1 MSRALLTLIAVFALC
16 LTALSAAAQAG
27 ANDPEIVF
35 DPPLSVTIRQTNG
48 APARGEIL
56 SMNEKDLLLRAVS
69 GKEVRIKLER
79 VRSIKTSG
87 ETFEYWPSDETFMEL
102 CQRVDKLPG
111 ATLMGNIAEPTRRGR
126 TPRAV
131 PNRNGAAASNDEDPD
146 DRRGMKK
153 PQGRAAVTPSG
164 DDILAKGRSSLNGLH
179 GRRQDEA
186 ESEQE
191 KKQPANGTAGSRNRR
206 QQNDESTADND
217 QSDSDQGDNGQG
229 DSVAVAGTIYFCSHC
244 EKELPLSFRS
254 GSKCPH
260 CGQIAVFEDESAS
273 TAALATHAPA
283 KNPFAAGGPAT
294 TPAAA
299 PPAAAPVA
307 AAPAAGGGMGLA
319 DVPMVAK
326 IGIFLGLLVVGWFL
340 LNRR

>member
-16 LTALSAAAQAG
+16 LTALSAIAQAG

-102 CQRVDKLPG
+102 CQRVDKVPG
-111 ATLMGNIAEPTRRGR
+111 ATLMGEVAQPKRGR
-126 TPRAV
+126 TRAT
-131 PNRNGAAASNDEDPD
+131 PNRNGAVANDNDDPD
-146 DRRGMKK
+146 DKRGMKR
-153 PQGRAAVTPSG
+153 PQGQAAITPSG
-164 DDILAKGRSSLNGLH
+164 DDILAKGRSSLSGLH

-186 ESEQE
+186 EADLE
-191 KKQPANGTAGSRNRR
+191 KKQQANGNAGSRNRR
-206 QQNDESTADND
+206 QQDDESTADND
-217 QSDSDQGDNGQG
+217 QAESDQSDSTA
-229 DSVAVAGTIYFCSHC
+229 SAGTIYFCSHC

-260 CGQIAVFEDESAS
+260 CGEIAVFEDESAS
-273 TAALATHAPA
+273 SAALATPAPA

-299 PPAAAPVA
+299 PVAAAPVA

-319 DVPMVAK
+319 DVPLVAK